1 MNRMKSRKIKSA
13 LMSKGFEKSEGS
25 HEIYSMRV
33 DGKVAVS
40 TRMSRGSS
48 HREISK
54 NLLSKMAKQLK
65 MSNQQFLEY
74 IECTY
79 IYEDYYNFIKE
90 NYS

>member
-1 MNRMKSRKIKSA
+1 MKSRKIKSA
-13 LMSKGFEKSEGS
+13 LMSKGVAKSEGS
-25 HEIYSMRV
+25 HEIYYMKV
-33 DGKVAVS
+33 DGKRAVS
-40 TRMSRGSS
+40 TKMSRGSS

-79 IYEDYYNFIKE
+79 TYEDYYNFIKE
-90 NYS
+90 NYG